1 MEIAQ
6 LSLWIRTARPGQPL
20 TDLSAHIRCGNSVV
34 DDPTIDP
41 KAFDW
46 KAQFPSV
53 FERGGFDAVVGNPPY
68 VRQELLSPIKPYL
81 QGHYQTYHG
90 MADLYVYFY
99 ERGVEILKLG
109 GRLAFVVTNKWMKA
123 GYGEPLRKFFGGKTW
138 VEQVVDF
145 GHAKQFFKDAD
156 VFPSFLIVRRPV
168 EGSYPQDARVCVI
181 PRDMVRIDHL
191 KAQVLDEGNQVS
203 PDRFDEKP
211 WSLEGSPIQ
220 DLMAKI
226 RDRGEPLGVYV
237 GSKPLFGIKT
247 GFNKG
252 FLITDNIKDKLIAAD
267 PSSKELIRPYLRGQ
281 DLKRWHPNFAG
292 FWMILL
298 KSSANHDWPWSGAGE
313 DAEGIFRF
321 CYPSVYDHIKPYEE
335 QLEGREDKGRFW
347 WELRSCS
354 YYDVFDKPKV
364 LWQDLG
370 YHSKFCLSST
380 TTIPEATCFS
390 LATDDLWLLAV
401 LNSPLM
407 WVYLWRHTIHGK
419 DEVLRLK
426 TLYMEKLP
434 IVNAGAKEDSVS
446 RSAVSR
452 LIQIASLLQSTSGD
466 ILDWLRVQHEIADPN
481 TRLQDPIAL
490 DSDAFVAEA
499 QKARGKKNPLT
510 AAGLRSLRDEYSRT
524 IEPARLL
531 AAEALQLEY
540 RLHDLVNAA
549 YGLTTEEVRLMWDTA
564 PPRMPI
570 TRPQHLSEGRGIE
583 TLMPLGP

>member
-1 MEIAQ
+1 M
-6 LSLWIRTARPGQPL
+6 GQ
-20 TDLSAHIRCGNSVV
+20 T
-34 DDPTIDP
+34 
-41 KAFDW
+41 
-46 KAQFPSV
+46 
-53 FERGGFDAVVGNPPY
+53 
-68 VRQELLSPIKPYL
+68 LSPIKPYL
-81 QGHYQTYHG
+81 LAHYRTYHG

-99 ERGVEILKLG
+99 ERGVEILKPG

-123 GYGEPLRKFFGGKTW
+123 GYGEPLRKFFGEETW
-138 VEQVVDF
+138 VEQIVDF

-168 EGSYPQDARVCVI
+168 ESSHPQEARVCII
-181 PRDMVRIDHL
+181 PRDMVRIDQL
-191 KAQVLDEGNQVS
+191 KAQVLDKGNQVS
-203 PDRFDEKP
+203 PDRFKEEP
-211 WSLEGSPIQ
+211 WSLEGSSIQ

-237 GSKPLFGIKT
+237 GSRPLFGIKT
-247 GFNKG
+247 GFNKA
-252 FLITDNIKDKLIAAD
+252 FLISDDIKDRLVAAD
-267 PSSKELIRPYLRGQ
+267 PSSKDLIRPYFRGQ

-292 FWMILL
+292 LWMILL

-313 DAEGIFRF
+313 DAEGVFRSS
-321 CYPSVYDHIKPYEE
+321 YPSVFGHVKPYQE
-335 QLEGREDKGRFW
+335 QLENREDKGRFW

-370 YHSKFCLSST
+370 YHSKFCFSST
-380 TTIPEATCFS
+380 AAISEATCFS
-390 LATDDLWLLAV
+390 LSTDDLWLLAV

-434 IVNAGAKEDSVS
+434 IVNAGAKEDAVA
-446 RSAVSR
+446 RTAVSR
-452 LIQIASLLQSTSGD
+452 LIQITSLLQSTSAD
-466 ILDWLRVQHEIADPN
+466 ILDWLRVQHEIGDPS
-481 TRLQDPIAL
+481 TRLQEPISL
-490 DSDAFVAEA
+490 DSDAFVAEV
-499 QKARGKKNPLT
+499 QKGRGKKNPLT
-510 AAGLRSLRDEYSRT
+510 TAGLRGLRDEYVRT

-531 AAEALQLEY
+531 AAEALQLEH

-549 YGLTTEEVRLMWDTA
+549 YGLTPEEVRLMWETA

-570 TRPQHLSEGRGIE
+570 PRPSSV
-583 TLMPLGP
+583 